1 MSTYDKAARLEKWRT
16 LVNEHE
22 KSGLSQKDFC
32 KQKNIVLSQFVYYRG
47 QLKAKIHSG
56 SSTVSHLSLFKF
68 NNNRHFPRKKC
79 V

>member
-1 MSTYDKAARLEKWRT
+1 MLAPVSQTYRSTSMSTYDKAARLEKWRT

-56 SSTVSHLSLFKF
+56 SSAAKSL
-68 NNNRHFPRKKC
+68 
-79 V
+79 